1 MNEGYEQQG
10 SKPDHG
16 DNFVY
21 DARQELAGM
30 LSKGME
36 HPSTKPVLVWGG
48 LGALA
53 FGILPFVGMPLGF
66 AAGAGY
72 KFYKRVRPD

>member
-1 MNEGYEQQG
+1 MDDFNTP
-10 SKPDHG
+10 KDNG
-16 DNFVY
+16 DFLT

-30 LSKGME
+30 LQDGMS
-36 HPSTKPVLVWGG
+36 HPSTKPVLLWGAA
-48 LGALA
+48 GAA
-53 FGILPFVGMPLGF
+53 AAIVLPFVTIPLGL